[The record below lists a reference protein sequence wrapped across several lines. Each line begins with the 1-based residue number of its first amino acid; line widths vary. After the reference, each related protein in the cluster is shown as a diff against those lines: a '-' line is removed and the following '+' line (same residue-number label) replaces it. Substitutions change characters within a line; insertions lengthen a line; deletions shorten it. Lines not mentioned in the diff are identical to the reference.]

1 MGTYLIAH
9 DLGTSGDKATLFSVD
24 GAMLGSTIQSYPA
37 NYFNETW
44 VEQNADD
51 WWQAVCD
58 TTKQLI
64 EQTGICAKDIAAVSF
79 SGQMMGCLCLD
90 KEGEPLRP
98 SIIWQIKEP
107 QRREQNWKQK
117 SPKEIFT
124 TSRGIETHLLM
135 ACKSS
140 CG

>member
-79 SGQMMGCLCLD
+79 SGQMMG
-90 KEGEPLRP
+90 
-98 SIIWQIKEP
+98 
-107 QRREQNWKQK
+107 
-117 SPKEIFT
+117 
-124 TSRGIETHLLM
+124 
-135 ACKSS
+135 
-140 CG
+140 

>member
-1 MGTYLIAH
+1 MADYILAH
-9 DLGTSGDKATLFSVD
+9 DLGTSGNKATLFKTDGTMIGSRTYPYDVYYDHPLWAEQDANDWWSAVCGSTRDLLSAYHID
-24 GAMLGSTIQSYPA
+24 GADVRAI
-37 NYFNETW
+37 
-44 VEQNADD
+44 
-51 WWQAVCD
+51 
-58 TTKQLI
+58 
-64 EQTGICAKDIAAVSF
+64 SF

>member
-64 EQTGICAKDIAAVSF
+64 EQTGI
-79 SGQMMGCLCLD
+79 LCKRYCRSQFQWSD
-90 KEGEPLRP
+90 DGMPV
-98 SIIWQIKEP
+98 
-107 QRREQNWKQK
+107 
-117 SPKEIFT
+117 F
-124 TSRGIETHLLM
+124 G
-135 ACKSS
+135 
-140 CG
+140 